1 MPGEN
6 RCFAGAESHDCVS
19 VGDAA
24 WDFHAQRSDRHPRYR
39 KARDACWPFSQRT
52 LHVCDWHMTFEGH
65 TGDDRSM
72 TRCQSRLHTKAPVK
86 ARAIGIV
93 NDLGTSIN
101 SADHGAVR
109 LLGVATR
116 VMRP

>member
-39 KARDACWPFSQRT
+39 KARDT
-52 LHVCDWHMTFEGH
+52 
-65 TGDDRSM
+65 
-72 TRCQSRLHTKAPVK
+72 
-86 ARAIGIV
+86 
-93 NDLGTSIN
+93 
-101 SADHGAVR
+101 
-109 LLGVATR
+109 
-116 VMRP
+116 